1 MAGIPK
7 INAVRIYPSNPIN
20 CAKGFKKFAIIVRM
34 LSPCIPILANNQI
47 TSPAGA
53 ATEIALPKTNKVL
66 SNIECTKIFPI

>member
-1 MAGIPK
+1 
-7 INAVRIYPSNPIN
+7 
-20 CAKGFKKFAIIVRM
+20 M

-53 ATEIALPKTNKVL
+53 ATEMALPKTNKVL